1 MMGFI
6 GTLFVG
12 IFGILGKLLPGK
24 KKDYFL
30 KFDEAQGK
38 GTTEAKPAPKQ
49 PQAQAKAAPAPKQA
63 TSKKTAPAPKAQP
76 KKTAPAP
83 MASAKVSPKPAGP
96 VELFAPNYL
105 LPKPTATRRRPG
117 ANMAMFMDM
126 SREMNI
132 RR

>member
-24 KKDYFL
+24 KKDFVV
-30 KFDEAQGK
+30 KFDDAQGGGK
-38 GTTEAKPAPKQ
+38 TEAKPAPTPKQ
-49 PQAQAKAAPAPKQA
+49 PQAEAKAAPA
-63 TSKKTAPAPKAQP
+63 KKKVQAPAPKAQP
-76 KKTAPAP
+76 QKVAAAP
-83 MASAKVSPKPAGP
+83 MASAKVSPKAAEP
-96 VELFAPNYL
+96 VKLFAPNYL

-117 ANMAMFMDM
+117 ANMATFMDM